1 MANNTLIRVVTVRK
15 GKPPVPKDFT
25 YKALTG
31 KYYNRLEA
39 MHQSIEVTELCLTSS
54 GQSTIYDELTPVE
67 LGVLIDR
74 FPHLKPKGE
83 LPPEPEPL
91 KIKVTATK
99 HDLSEPLSSE
109 QILSLREN
117 PIEVEFE
124 TNTSIAELDRSDWT
138 AEDYRTLLENNGIKY
153 DKRKKKIEYFIEL
166 TQTNNL

>member
-67 LGVLIDR
+67 LEVLIDK

-91 KIKVTATK
+91 KKKAIAVDETP
-99 HDLSEPLSSE
+99 E
-109 QILSLREN
+109 
-117 PIEVEFE
+117 PIENVDFD
-124 TNTSIAELDRSDWT
+124 TDDRSDWT